1 MIWTWRCSLIPKKSA
16 CGKTGETPGA
26 SRATGSARLADY
38 DRAVVLDPKRAET
51 YVARGWSRLS
61 AGVDGADL
69 DARAYLAIKGWR
81 DGLAPYMAVLAVVG
95 ARAAARP
102 QQAQIV
108 IDEALVNLAPR
119 TWPMSVLH
127 YLKGDLTEPALLD
140 AASGD
145 RQRAEAHLFIGLNQ
159 LQAADRSQALSHL
172 RWRASTVPRGQSRPM
187 WPKRFS
193 RIAPTPP

>member
-1 MIWTWRCSLIPKKSA
+1 MISTWRCSLIPKKSA

-26 SRATGSARLADY
+26 QQGDWLGALADY

-102 QQAQIV
+102 QQAQIM
-108 IDEALVNLAPR
+108 IDEALANLAPR
-119 TWPMSVLH
+119 AWPMPVLR

-140 AASGD
+140 AAAGD
-145 RQRAEAHLFIGLNQ
+145 RQK
-159 LQAADRSQALSHL
+159 
-172 RWRASTVPRGQSRPM
+172 
-187 WPKRFS
+187 PKRTS
-193 RIAPTPP
+193 SSA